1 MKRVLLAHG
10 DGGLYAA
17 ALIKD
22 LFLRHFR
29 HAELGRLSDAA
40 LLSPVDGRLAVT
52 TDSFVVQPP
61 FFPGGDIG
69 KLSVC
74 GTVNDL
80 LAGGAQPLYL
90 AVSFILEEGLLLDE
104 LEAVVVSL
112 ADTARSCGVEVVA
125 GDTKVVPR
133 GQADKLYITTTGI
146 GRADERLLLGAEHVR
161 PGDAV
166 ILSGTAGDHGIAVL
180 SCRTGVSF
188 QTQVVSDCAPLNGLI
203 YAISP
208 YFSSLRWLRD
218 PTRGGVGATLNELA
232 ERAVL
237 DIVLEEKS
245 LPVRP
250 EVRAAAELLGL
261 DPLYLPNEGK
271 MILVAKQEAAAEVCL
286 ALREHPLGREAEI
299 IGHLERGTGS
309 VWLRTVLGGTRGVEM
324 PAGLPL
330 PRIC

>member
-1 MKRVLLAHG
+1 MKRILLAHG

-17 ALIKD
+17 ALIKN
-22 LFLRHFR
+22 LFLQYFR
-29 HAELGRLSDAA
+29 HPELVRLSDAA
-40 LLSPVDGRLAVT
+40 LLSPIDGKLAVT

-80 LAGGAQPLYL
+80 VAGGAQPLYL
-90 AVSFILEEGLLLDE
+90 TVSFILEEGLLLEE

-146 GRADERLLLGAEHVR
+146 GRADTRLVLGAEHVR
-161 PGDAV
+161 SGDAV
-166 ILSGTAGDHGIAVL
+166 ILSGPAGDHGIAVL
-180 SCRTGVSF
+180 SCRKGFSF
-188 QTQVVSDCAPLNGLI
+188 QTQVESDCAPLNDLI
-203 YAISP
+203 GAISP
-208 YFSSLRWLRD
+208 YFSALRWLRD

-232 ERAVL
+232 ESAAL
-237 DIVLEEKS
+237 DIVLEEKF
-245 LPVRP
+245 LPIRP

-271 MILVAKQEAAAEVCL
+271 MILVVEQEVAAAVRS

-299 IGHLERGTGS
+299 IGQVERGAGN
-309 VWLRTVLGGTRGVEM
+309 VWLHTILGGTRSVEM

>member
-22 LFLRHFR
+22 LFLRHFSYP
-29 HAELGRLSDAA
+29 ELGKLKDAA
-40 LLSPVDGRLAVT
+40 LLSSIDGRLAVT

-80 LAGGAQPLYL
+80 VAGGAQPLYL
-90 AVSFILEEGLLLDE
+90 TVSFILEEGLPLEE
-104 LEAVVVSL
+104 LEVIVVSL

-146 GRADERLLLGAEHVR
+146 GRVDPRLALGAEHVR
-161 PGDAV
+161 SGDAV
-166 ILSGTAGDHGIAVL
+166 ILSGPAGDHGIAVL
-180 SCRTGVSF
+180 SCRKGVSF
-188 QTQVVSDCAPLNGLI
+188 QTQVVSDCAPLNDLI
-203 YAISP
+203 ETISP
-208 YFSSLRWLRD
+208 YFPALRWLRD
-218 PTRGGVGATLNELA
+218 PTRGGVGATLNELVESA
-232 ERAVL
+232 AL
-237 DIVLEEKS
+237 DIMLEEKL

-271 MILVAKQEAAAEVCL
+271 MIMVVEQEVAAAVRA

-299 IGHLERGTGS
+299 IGQVERGAGN